1 MDECSLCSLSITR
14 NIKIYQLN
22 VIKRWWRYYPQWRS
36 ALCTSIKELFLQV
49 FVASEPRIKR
59 FVKVT
64 RIQGNG
70 ISSFWGQV
78 PNRTL
83 WMRFTLL
90 SKFDASRFSM
100 TVVVYSQTG
109 HFADFEKFKIDSHFA
124 DFGHVKIDFTY
135 LFLLILG
142 RSQLF

>member
-1 MDECSLCSLSITR
+1 
-14 NIKIYQLN
+14 
-22 VIKRWWRYYPQWRS
+22 
-36 ALCTSIKELFLQV
+36 
-49 FVASEPRIKR
+49 
-59 FVKVT
+59 
-64 RIQGNG
+64 
-70 ISSFWGQV
+70 
-78 PNRTL
+78 
-83 WMRFTLL
+83 MRFTLL
-90 SKFDASRFSM
+90 SKFDASGFSM